1 MEAPD
6 ITAQQLKNNLR
17 ITIEN
22 VMKSW
27 RKTWP
32 WEVTEFLEDLNQT
45 TVNLV
50 NDNGMSRDKTIM
62 VGAAV
67 PQRVDAAMMII
78 FGEDWMEDPAVAR
91 TFYEVCS
98 NFKIRKGFEPW
109 RSSKNNRPTIQDG
122 YQIRPD
128 SFDEG
133 LLRAMQECRKSPRP

>member
-32 WEVTEFLEDLNQT
+32 WEVSTFLEEVKQT
-45 TVNLV
+45 TTNLI
-50 NDNGMSRDKTIM
+50 NDNGMSRDRNIM

-67 PQRVDAAMMII
+67 PQRVDSAMMVI
-78 FGEDWMEDPAVAR
+78 FGPDWMEDPAVAR

-98 NFKIRKGFEPW
+98 NFKIKKGFEPW
-109 RSSKNNRPTIQDG
+109 RISKKARPTVQDG
-122 YQIRPD
+122 YHIRPD
-128 SFDEG
+128 SFEEE
-133 LLRAMQECRKSPRP
+133 LLRTMQECRKTPRP